1 MDRFIHP
8 DARILVC
15 DGRKA
20 LFIRN
25 AGPAGKPMFEI
36 EQEMHETSAA
46 HSADLGSDKP
56 GRLTNVIGP
65 RSAIEGTD
73 WHDAAEEAFLRR
85 AVEAFT
91 ALCDANG
98 VSEIVLVAPPRA
110 LAVVRKAASKSLQDR
125 VIGAIDKDLTKHP
138 VHEIEKIVS
147 G

>member
-8 DARILVC
+8 ETRVLVC

-25 AGPAGKPMFEI
+25 TGPVGKPSFEV
-36 EQEMHETSAA
+36 EQEMHEKIASHAA
-46 HSADLGSDKP
+46 DFGADEP
-56 GRLTNVIGP
+56 GRITNAVGP

-91 ALCDANG
+91 TLCDAKA
-98 VSEIVLVAPPRA
+98 VKEVVLVAPPRA

-125 VIGAIDKDLTKHP
+125 VIGQIDKDLTKHS
-138 VHEIEKIVS
+138 VQDIERIVTA
-147 G
+147 